1 MSQTKLESRLESA
14 VNILIGYFVALI
26 SQLII
31 FPLVGIDVP
40 LSTNLI
46 IGFWFT
52 VVSLAR
58 SYVIRRWFNAGLHKA
73 VVLTA
78 KRLITWRAKWKK
90 S

>member
-1 MSQTKLESRLESA
+1 MNQTKLESLLESI
-14 VNILIGYFVALI
+14 VNILIGYFVALL

-52 VVSLAR
+52 AISLAR

-78 KRLITWRAKWKK
+78 KRLMVWSK
-90 S
+90 

>member
-1 MSQTKLESRLESA
+1 MNQTKLESLLESI
-14 VNILIGYFVALI
+14 VNILIGYVVALI

-52 VVSLAR
+52 AISLAR

-78 KRLITWRAKWKK
+78 KRLMKWSK
-90 S
+90 